1 MRIGIPK
8 ERLPNETRVAAT
20 PKTVEQLLKLGF
32 SVAIESGAGQLASF
46 DDKAFAQAGADI
58 VDGNAIWQSEIIL
71 KVNAPE
77 EEEIALLNPGT
88 TLVSFIWPA
97 QNPGLMEKLAERKVT
112 VMAMDSV
119 PRISRAQSLD
129 ALSSMANIAGYRAI
143 VEAAHEFGRF
153 FTGQITAAG
162 KVPPAKVMVIGA
174 GVAGLAAIG
183 AANSLGAIVRA
194 FDTRPEVKEQVQSMG
209 AEFLELD
216 FKEEA
221 GSGDGYA
228 KVMSEAF
235 IKAEMALFAAQ
246 AKEVDIIVTTALIPG
261 KPAPKLIT
269 RDMVDSMKAGS
280 VIVDLAAQNG
290 GNCEYTVAN
299 QVVTTDNGVKVIGYT
314 DLPGRLPTQSSQ
326 LYGTNLVNLLKLLCK
341 EKDGNIDVDFDD
353 VVIRGV
359 TVIRDGDITWPA
371 PPIQVSAQPQAA
383 PKAAPAP
390 KEPEK
395 PASPWRKYALM
406 ALAIILFGWLAD
418 VAPKE
423 FLGHFTVFALA
434 CVVGYY
440 VVWNVSHAL
449 HTPLMSVTNAISGII
464 VVGALLQIG
473 QGGWVSFLSFIAVL
487 IASINIFG
495 GFTVTQRMLKSFH
508 IVSGRMGALL
518 VHFLP
523 PPQQQTS
530 GQAAKRW
537 RNQPSPGRKPLSRIH
552 QTAGVITQENPLQQ
566 LHRMTEGGDSQ
577 RRENT
582 DERSDQQATKH
593 RSQIRVSV

>member
-8 ERLPNETRVAAT
+8 ESLAQETRAAAT

-32 SVAIESGAGQLASF
+32 SVAVESGAGKLASF
-46 DDKAFAQAGADI
+46 DDEAFEQAGAEI
-58 VDGNAIWQSEIIL
+58 VSSDNVWHSDVIL
-71 KVNAPE
+71 KVNAPNDV
-77 EEEIALLNPGT
+77 EIARLNPGT

-97 QNPGLMEKLAERKVT
+97 QNPDLMEKLAARGIN

-246 AKEVDIIVTTALIPG
+246 AKDVDIIVTTALIPG

-269 RDMVDSMKAGS
+269 REMVDAMKSGS
-280 VIVDLAAQNG
+280 VVVDLASQNG
-290 GNCEYTVAN
+290 GNCEYTVPGK
-299 QVVTTDNGVKVIGYT
+299 VVTTANGVKIIGYT

-341 EKDGNIDVDFDD
+341 EKDGNITIDFDD
-353 VVIRGV
+353 VVVRGV
-359 TVIRDGDITWPA
+359 TVIREGEITWPA

-383 PKAAPAP
+383 AKTVEAP
-390 KEPEK
+390 KEEAK
-395 PASPWRKYALM
+395 PGSPWRKYALM
-406 ALAIILFGWLAD
+406 ALAIILFGWLAN

-423 FLGHFTVFALA
+423 FLGHFTVFALS

-473 QGGWVSFLSFIAVL
+473 HGGWVSFLSFIAVL

-495 GFTVTQRMLKSFH
+495 GFTVTQRMLKMF
-508 IVSGRMGALL
+508 
-518 VHFLP
+518 
-523 PPQQQTS
+523 
-530 GQAAKRW
+530 
-537 RNQPSPGRKPLSRIH
+537 RK
-552 QTAGVITQENPLQQ
+552 N
-566 LHRMTEGGDSQ
+566 
-577 RRENT
+577 
-582 DERSDQQATKH
+582 
-593 RSQIRVSV
+593 